1 MFSSGISRP
10 EARSR
15 AARSRGVKMELLVS
29 TRKRLDV
36 STQRWMS
43 SAAPG
48 MAWFS
53 WTSTPS
59 MSVSQ
64 HSISWPLRYTDADER
79 TCPCSA
85 LVCLLS
91 AMVPSAGNVPP
102 AESQSSV
109 EG

>member
-1 MFSSGISRP
+1 MFSSGISSP
-10 EARSR
+10 EELSR
-15 AARSRGVKMELLVS
+15 AARSRGVKIELLVS
-29 TRKRLDV
+29 TRNRLEV
-36 STQRWMS
+36 STQRWIS

-48 MAWFS
+48 MGWFS

-79 TCPCSA
+79 TFVRGLCHGCSA
-85 LVCLLS
+85 TLS
-91 AMVPSAGNVPP
+91 AAGDVPLTG
-102 AESQSSV
+102 SQSNV